1 MTEDETR
8 RGVRSVWPRD
18 RPPTDCGA
26 FCLPSTLAAI
36 KSLDLQLCDCD
47 GVVARGVVTR
57 AIAHLDA
64 SLILHLT
71 GPHTPP
77 TSRRRPTNWQ
87 PYEVTAPRCGVGP
100 QGAE

>member
-1 MTEDETR
+1 MTEDEAR

-18 RPPTDCGA
+18 RPPADCDA

-57 AIAHLDA
+57 AIAHLDT
-64 SLILHLT
+64 SLLLHLT
-71 GPHTPP
+71 GPHPPLTPA
-77 TSRRRPTNWQ
+77 RRRRTSWR
-87 PYEVTAPRCGVGP
+87 PYAVHAPRPGTP
-100 QGAE
+100 A